1 MSQQPSRFPLNG
13 NARAKQVAEYLGVH
27 ISTVWRWAK
36 RPDFPQP
43 KVLSDGIT
51 VWNAAKV
58 RTWNDLRQALHQPDE
73 ADKKGARLAKIR
85 AEKRR
90 ERERQRQNGGEHA

>member
-1 MSQQPSRFPLNG
+1 MNTHEPAFPPSG
-13 NARAKQVAEYLGVH
+13 NARAKQVAQYLGVH

-36 RPDFPQP
+36 SPDFPQP

-51 VWNAAKV
+51 VWNAVDV
-58 RTWNDLRQALHQPDE
+58 RNWNAIRLLRQPE
-73 ADKKGARLAKIR
+73 NADRKGARLAKIR

-90 ERERQRQNGGEHA
+90 ERERLTGGEHA

>member
-1 MSQQPSRFPLNG
+1 MNKQSTDFPLSG

-36 RPDFPQP
+36 SPDFPRP
-43 KVLSDGIT
+43 RVLSDGIT
-51 VWNAAKV
+51 VFSAAKV
-58 RTWNDLRQALHQPDE
+58 RTWNTLRLANQPDN
-73 ADKKGARLAKIR
+73 ADRKGARLAKIR

-90 ERERQRQNGGEHA
+90 ERERQNGGEHA

>member
-1 MSQQPSRFPLNG
+1 MNHQQLPFPHSG
-13 NARAKQVAEYLGVH
+13 NARARQVAEYLGVH

-36 RPDFPQP
+36 SPDFPQP

-51 VWNAAKV
+51 VWNAAEV
-58 RTWNDLRQALHQPDE
+58 RKWNALRLVLKQPE
-73 ADKKGARLAKIR
+73 NADRKGARLAKIR